1 MTILLQNCAAA
12 GCTPSVLAAHEI
24 KLVTGRSRRGP
35 GHQQRPSEV
44 DDELSVR
51 DGQEAEQGKAAKTD
65 GEHILGSLSCTTQ
78 LALFGCGVPLKW
90 LGLGSRGKTSCFY

>member
-1 MTILLQNCAAA
+1 MCFLPGAWLWRGWGAILSSQIL
-12 GCTPSVLAAHEI
+12 
-24 KLVTGRSRRGP
+24 

-90 LGLGSRGKTSCFY
+90 LGLGSRGKT